1 MISKPTGSA
10 EAFAEM
16 GDFPTFELR
25 CCGMD
30 WSGLIRVME
39 VIWEVAAETWP
50 EVILGWTGMEGMADL

>member
-1 MISKPTGSA
+1 MISKPIGSA
-10 EAFAEM
+10 EGFAEM
-16 GDFPTFELR
+16 GDLPRFELR

-39 VIWEVAAETWP
+39 VIWEVATETWS